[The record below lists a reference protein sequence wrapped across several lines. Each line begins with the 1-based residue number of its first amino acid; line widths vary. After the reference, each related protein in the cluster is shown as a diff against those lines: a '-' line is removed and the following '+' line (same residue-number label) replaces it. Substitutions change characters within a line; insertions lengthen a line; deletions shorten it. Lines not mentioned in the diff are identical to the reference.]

1 MRRRVLVGGFSM
13 ESNTFAPGETA
24 MDDLRTQTFGV
35 GPDLHPTF
43 LGEESELAGAWA
55 ALADAGLE
63 VVPSFVAWSGP
74 GRPLAAGTLDE
85 IAELV
90 LAGCDET
97 IAGAYLMLHGACVAR
112 DEDDPEGVLL
122 ERLRA
127 RLGPAKPIVA
137 SLDCHANLTPRMTA
151 AADGFSAYRT
161 CPHVDT
167 RRTGAQAGRLLAR
180 TLANE
185 VRPVT
190 AVAERPMVTPPEL
203 HDSSRDP
210 FRRLMALNDHAER
223 EGALVSALLS
233 VQPWVDVPGL
243 GWKAVVTADGDRDAA
258 RRWAEHIMDEAW
270 AERHAFLAGERLSID
285 DAIGVALARPA
296 PVVLADAGDATNG
309 GAIGDSTELLR
320 AARRHGVHG
329 VLLSIRDPAAAA
341 LATRAGEGA
350 DLQLALGTGAPG
362 AYNERTRVTT
372 RVGRLFDGEVVYTHP
387 VNRGYRAATGPAALL
402 HVTSGVDVVAHTRSI
417 GVIDPA
423 LYEALGADPAGY
435 RILQAKSH
443 VSFKPGFAHLTDR
456 SVVADSPGPT
466 SCNLPTL
473 EYRKR
478 PRPLYP
484 FEDVPRRPAGRPP
497 IADAGSETGNG
508 SGIEP

>member
-1 MRRRVLVGGFSM
+1 M
-13 ESNTFAPGETA
+13 ESNTFAPGETT
-24 MDDLRTQTFGV
+24 MDDLRAQTFGV
-35 GPDLHPTF
+35 GQDIHPTF
-43 LGEESELAGAWA
+43 LGAESELAGAWDE
-55 ALADAGLE
+55 LAGAGLE
-63 VVPSFVAWSGP
+63 IVPSFVAWSGP
-74 GRPLAAGTLDE
+74 GRPLAPGTLDE

-90 LAGCDET
+90 LAACDDT

-122 ERLRA
+122 ERLRR
-127 RLGPAKPIVA
+127 RLGPGKPIVA

-151 AADGFSAYRT
+151 ACDGFSAYRT

-210 FRRLMALNDHAER
+210 FRRLMALNDDVER
-223 EGALVSALLS
+223 EGALVSALLP

-243 GWKAVVTADGDRDAA
+243 GWKAIVTADGDRDAA
-258 RRWAEHIMDEAW
+258 QRWAERIMDDAW
-270 AERHAFLAGERLSID
+270 SERHAFLAGTRLSV
-285 DAIGVALARPA
+285 DAAVAAAISQPA

-320 AARRHGVHG
+320 AALRRGTRG
-329 VLLSIRDPAAAA
+329 VLLSVRDPAAAA
-341 LATRAGEGA
+341 LATGAGTGA
-350 DLQLALGTGAPG
+350 ELELSLGTGEPG
-362 AYNERTRVTT
+362 SYNERTAVTA
-372 RVGRLFDGEVVYTHP
+372 RVGRLFDGDVVYTHP

-402 HVTSGVDVVAHTRSI
+402 HVAGGVDVVVHTRSV

-423 LYEALGADPAGY
+423 LYEALGADTAGS

-466 SCNLPTL
+466 SCNLPSL
-473 EYRKR
+473 RYRKR

-484 FEDVPRRPAGRPP
+484 FEDL
-497 IADAGSETGNG
+497 S
-508 SGIEP
+508 